1 MDTTETTYR
10 RNGELR
16 ETMMNWYQTDFKD
29 HTLLTSHFPRRF
41 NGQRFDEYDAI
52 KYHRN
57 FLKTLNRKIYGKDGR
72 FYRGKPPRRQ
82 FPVMPIF
89 ELHPWNGRHSHI
101 LMDRPSEFSR
111 PEFTMLLKKTWIQT
125 RLTSDYES
133 PRETLMKDPH
143 VTYDNITIDQ
153 KTGYVTK
160 FDQKPF
166 HEYDLYFDFTNL
178 YIPD

>member
-1 MDTTETTYR
+1 MDTITTYR

-16 ETMMNWYQTDFKD
+16 EAMIDWMQIPFKD
-29 HTLLTSHFPRRF
+29 HTLLTAHFPRRF
-41 NGQRFDEYDAI
+41 DEYDSI

-72 FYRGKPPRRQ
+72 FYRGKPPRRKY
-82 FPVMPIF
+82 PVMPIF

-101 LMDRPSEFSR
+101 LMDRPAQYSR
-111 PEFTMLLKKTWIQT
+111 PQFTMLLKKTWIQT

-133 PRETLMKDPH
+133 PRDTLKKDPH
-143 VTYDNITIDQ
+143 VTYDNITIEQ
-153 KTGYVTK
+153 KLGYLTK

-166 HEYDLYFDFTNL
+166 HEYPLFFDATNFH
-178 YIPD
+178 ISD